1 MPERIGLGERIGN
14 AFARALRSWP
24 FLLLFLAQWV
34 WWWAANPPPGGWR
47 HFLTHFSD
55 PFPYVFQG
63 NWEANLTMLDI
74 ILFGIVQLEQ
84 GKRQDAIARAQ
95 LESLR
100 ALQRQGEMLLR
111 MQEQSKKD

>member
-1 MPERIGLGERIGN
+1 
-14 AFARALRSWP
+14 
-24 FLLLFLAQWV
+24 
-34 WWWAANPPPGGWR
+34 
-47 HFLTHFSD
+47 
-55 PFPYVFQG
+55 
-63 NWEANLTMLDI
+63 MLDI